1 MAGQSGFRAMQ
12 PADPGLVA
20 ERERASDLVRRIQAG
35 EREAE
40 VELVKHYSRGL
51 KFLLRRRTGDRQLA
65 DDFLQE
71 TWAVAL
77 ARIRDRGL
85 EQPERLAGF
94 LTGIANNLVQ
104 SDWRRVERP
113 RAGCALLLRRFGAAY
128 HDGLAVSRT
137 EMLHVTREIGTPI
150 RVGYAEHDRH
160 TRAGRESQPVRRGR
174 PAGSGRAA
182 RLGALG
188 AAGGAGPC
196 RNRRAFPD
204 RTS

>member
-77 ARIRDRGL
+77 ARIRD
-85 EQPERLAGF
+85 
-94 LTGIANNLVQ
+94 
-104 SDWRRVERP
+104 P
-113 RAGCALLLRRFGAAY
+113 R
-128 HDGLAVSRT
+128 
-137 EMLHVTREIGTPI
+137 
-150 RVGYAEHDRH
+150 
-160 TRAGRESQPVRRGR
+160 
-174 PAGSGRAA
+174 
-182 RLGALG
+182 
-188 AAGGAGPC
+188 
-196 RNRRAFPD
+196 
-204 RTS
+204 